1 MVLDKIF
8 YFKNWRFQNR
18 KSLELTMVEKGN
30 YSEYDT
36 SSGFTQCNGV

>member
-18 KSLELTMVEKGN
+18 KSLELMIIEAGTPSKSLITHYNQVA
-30 YSEYDT
+30 T
-36 SSGFTQCNGV
+36 